1 MVPQA
6 WRLAD
11 QGPSHRPHL
20 RGQGLRQRRSPTR
33 IDQRSEHH
41 ARIPTGRRGYR
52 AASVTPESSQRA
64 LSRSAPSESGCVKLP
79 WFKVDDT
86 LAFHAKTL
94 AAGNAAMGLWVR
106 AGAWSMQTL
115 SDGFIPTQ
123 VAHQLGTKREAARL
137 VFASLWVETDDGYRF
152 HEWDQ
157 RQPSRAKVHTD
168 REANAEKLR
177 KWREKN
183 QKGETDA

>member
-1 MVPQA
+1 VS
-6 WRLAD
+6 D
-11 QGPSHRPHL
+11 
-20 RGQGLRQRRSPTR
+20 T
-33 IDQRSEHH
+33 
-41 ARIPTGRRGYR
+41 
-52 AASVTPESSQRA
+52 
-64 LSRSAPSESGCVKLP
+64 P

-123 VAHQLGTKREAARL
+123 VARQLGNKREAAHL
-137 VFASLWVETDDGYRF
+137 VFASLWVETEDGYRF

-157 RQPSRAKVHTD
+157 RQPSRAKVYTD
-168 REANAEKLR
+168 REANTERLR
-177 KWREKN
+177 EWRRKKG
-183 QKGETDA
+183 KGETDV

>member
-1 MVPQA
+1 MS
-6 WRLAD
+6 D
-11 QGPSHRPHL
+11 
-20 RGQGLRQRRSPTR
+20 T
-33 IDQRSEHH
+33 
-41 ARIPTGRRGYR
+41 
-52 AASVTPESSQRA
+52 
-64 LSRSAPSESGCVKLP
+64 P

-106 AGAWSMQTL
+106 AGAWSMQML
-115 SDGFIPTQ
+115 SDGFVPTQ
-123 VAHQLGTKREAARL
+123 VAGQLGTQREAGRL
-137 VFASLWVETDDGYRF
+137 VFANLWVETDDGYRF

-157 RQPSRAKVHTD
+157 RQPSRIALHAA

-183 QKGETDA
+183 QKGETDV